1 MNKQFELLKKSF
13 PLLALIIT
21 LILIFFPFPNLG
33 IEIFLIVDYVIA
45 IFLLMLHLFAVKSSV
60 YFYSYKLISYF
71 CFFTCGISI
80 AATRTFLTTSD
91 FERQLYF
98 IRIIGTWICRENSLY
113 GFFSTVLMSGVVLF
127 FCRLFVKSATEISA
141 RFCLDSINSV
151 LFDIN
156 QKLLKNEIT
165 EAEAENQ
172 KQQVSRKVDYYSG
185 LGSSADI
192 LERTIIALTLL
203 FAVVT
208 VGGVSVGI
216 VEFYLPWKEALSQ
229 YILLASG
236 YFVVFIIPLFIVCV
250 SLRIKK

>member
-1 MNKQFELLKKSF
+1 MNKLFELLKKSF
-13 PLLALIIT
+13 PLFALFIT
-21 LILIFFPFPNLG
+21 LILIFFPFPNLC